1 MKTPMP
7 IKEES
12 LQESHNQHPLQHQ
25 LMGDTAWWKRKS
37 DADEESAASLSPI
50 FGILRRRI
58 GVIAGVAVVVATSAA
73 IWASSQTAKFEGKF
87 QILVEPLKTSDS
99 ELLKLLSQTL
109 QQNVN
114 EITKQNTTALDYN
127 ALMEVL
133 KSPKLIDPVVQELLT
148 KYPGISYDQ
157 LVGGDSGSGKVAPGR
172 LGTLYITRL
181 TKGKDESR
189 VIEVRYRDIDPEKV
203 EIVLDRTSQAYR
215 NYSIE
220 QQQAN
225 LRQGTKF
232 IEQQIPKIQL
242 RVNTLQ
248 GQMQSFQQRYG
259 LYNPQLQS
267 EQLLK
272 RLDDV
277 KGQRLEIERKLAE
290 AKSLYASLQE
300 QLGMQGE
307 AAIAASALSESPQYQ
322 QILTRIREIEAKIA
336 TASVKYSE
344 ANPMM
349 QDLREQRE
357 KLLPLLNQEQ
367 RSTLGSNGGVQS
379 TSSQVGAYQN
389 SIRREL
395 TQQLANTTNQVQ
407 SLNANLQT
415 LLKSESQMSEQIRQ
429 YPVAARQYTNLQR
442 DLQVA
447 TDTLNQLLTK
457 REALRV
463 DSAQQDVPWELIM
476 PPTLPRDQKG
486 NIVPITPSPTNT
498 AMMGGIAGLLLG
510 TLAAFAIENMQNVFH
525 DPEDAKRAAR
535 LPLLSTIPY
544 YRDIHKPAVAINVA
558 RLQEQL
564 EQGSQ
569 SDVKYSAQAEK
580 EALFAQS
587 FCSLYNRIQA
597 YSVESQVRS
606 IVVTSTSGKEG
617 KSTVALQLA
626 LIAAQAG
633 QKVLLVDANF
643 HHPQLHENVGLVN
656 TKGLSE
662 ILADGLDLN
671 DVIGQVPREDNLFIV
686 TAGQSTKNASKLLA
700 SEQMQRFIE
709 RSHNDFSLVVYDAPN
724 LLGRVDTNILTTHTD
739 GVVLVVGLGKT
750 LRPNLKKL
758 VDELKATR
766 TTVLGM
772 VANTL
777 ES

>member
-12 LQESHNQHPLQHQ
+12 LQHSHNQNPLPNP
-25 LMGDTAWWKRKS
+25 LMRDAAWWKRKP

-50 FGILRRRI
+50 FGVFRRRI
-58 GVIAGVAVVVATSAA
+58 GVIVGIAVVTATSGA
-73 IWASSQTAKFEGKF
+73 IWAASQTAKYEGKF
-87 QILVEPLKTSDS
+87 QMLVEPLKTSDS

-148 KYPGISYDQ
+148 KYPGTTYDQ
-157 LVGGDSGSGKVAPGR
+157 LVGGDAPSGKIAPGR
-172 LGTLYITRL
+172 LGTLYITRIA
-181 TKGKDESR
+181 KGKDESR
-189 VIEVRYRDIDPEKV
+189 VIEVRYRDIDPQKV
-203 EIVLDRTSQAYR
+203 EIVLDRVSQAYR
-215 NYSIE
+215 KYSID
-220 QQQAN
+220 QQQTN
-225 LRQGTKF
+225 LRQGMRF

-248 GQMQSFQQRYG
+248 GQMQLFQQHYG

-277 KGQRLEIERKLAE
+277 KTQRLEVERKLAE
-290 AKSLYASLQE
+290 ARSLYGSLQN
-300 QLGMQGE
+300 QLGMQQN

-322 QILTRIREIEAKIA
+322 QILTRIREVEAKIA
-336 TASVKYSE
+336 TESVKYNE
-344 ANPMM
+344 ASPIM

-367 RSTLGSNGGVQS
+367 RLALGNNNGEPLP
-379 TSSQVGAYQN
+379 SQVGTYQN

-407 SLNANLQT
+407 SLTANLQT
-415 LLKSESQMSEQIRQ
+415 LLQSESQMSEQIRQ
-429 YPVAARQYTNLQR
+429 YPVVARQHTNLQR
-442 DLQVA
+442 DLQVS

-457 REALRV
+457 QEALRV
-463 DSAQQDVPWELIM
+463 DTAQQEVPWELIM
-476 PPTLPRDQKG
+476 PPTLPRDKKG
-486 NIVPITPSPTNT
+486 DVVPITPSPTST
-498 AMMGGIAGLLLG
+498 AMMGGIGGLLLG
-510 TLAAFAIENMQNVFH
+510 ALAAFAIENKQNVFH
-525 DPEDAKRAAR
+525 DPEDVKRVGK
-535 LPLLSTIPY
+535 LSLLGTVPY
-544 YRDIHKPAVAINVA
+544 YRDIHKPAIATNVA

-564 EQGSQ
+564 EQGSKSQ
-569 SDVKYSAQAEK
+569 VKYSPQAEK

-587 FCSLYNRIQA
+587 FCSIYNRIQA
-597 YSVESQVRS
+597 YSVEAQVRS
-606 IVVTSTSGKEG
+606 ITVTSTAGKEG

-643 HHPQLHENVGLVN
+643 RHPQLHESVGLVN

-686 TAGQSTKNASKLLA
+686 TAGQLTQNSSKLLA
-700 SEQMQRFIE
+700 SDQMQKFIE
-709 RSHNDFSLVVYDAPN
+709 RSHNHFNLVIYDAPN
-724 LLGRVDTNILTTHTD
+724 ILGRVDTNILTTHTD
-739 GVVLVVGLGKT
+739 GIVLVVGLGKT

-758 VDELKATR
+758 VEELKATH
-766 TTVLGM
+766 TTVLGI
-772 VANTL
+772 VTNTL
-777 ES
+777 VS

>member
-12 LQESHNQHPLQHQ
+12 LQHSHNQNPLPNP
-25 LMGDTAWWKRKS
+25 LLRDAAWWKRKS
-37 DADEESAASLSPI
+37 DVDEETAASLSPVLGI
-50 FGILRRRI
+50 FRRRI
-58 GVIAGVAVVVATSAA
+58 GIIVGMAVVLATGGA
-73 IWASSQTAKFEGKF
+73 IWAASQTAKYEGKF
-87 QILVEPLKTSDS
+87 QMLVEPLKTSDS

-148 KYPGISYDQ
+148 KYPGTNYDQ
-157 LVGGDSGSGKVAPGR
+157 LVGNDAPSGKVPPGR
-172 LGTLYITRL
+172 LGTLYITRI

-189 VIEVRYRDIDPEKV
+189 VIEVRYKDTDPQKV
-203 EIVLDRTSQAYR
+203 EIVLDRVSQAYR
-215 NYSIE
+215 KYSID
-220 QQQAN
+220 QQQTN
-225 LRQGTKF
+225 LRQGMRF

-248 GQMQSFQQRYG
+248 GQMQLFQQHYG

-277 KGQRLEIERKLAE
+277 KTQRLEVERKLAE
-290 AKSLYASLQE
+290 ARSLYSSLQN
-300 QLGMQGE
+300 QLGMQQN

-336 TASVKYSE
+336 TESVKYSE
-344 ANPMM
+344 ANPVM

-367 RSTLGSNGGVQS
+367 RLALGNSNGEPLP
-379 TSSQVGAYQN
+379 SQVGTYQN

-407 SLNANLQT
+407 SLTANLQT
-415 LLKSESQMSEQIRQ
+415 LLQSESQMSEQIRQ
-429 YPVAARQYTNLQR
+429 YPVVARQHTNLQR
-442 DLQVA
+442 DLQVS
-447 TDTLNQLLTK
+447 TDTLNQLLAK
-457 REALRV
+457 QEALRV
-463 DSAQQDVPWELIM
+463 DAAQQDVPWELIM
-476 PPTLPRDQKG
+476 PPTLPRDKKG
-486 NIVPITPSPTNT
+486 DVVPITPSPSST
-498 AMMGGIAGLLLG
+498 AMMGGIGGLLLG
-510 TLAAFAIENMQNVFH
+510 ALAAFAIENRKNVFY
-525 DPEDAKRAAR
+525 DPEDAKRVGK
-535 LPLLSTIPY
+535 LPLLGTIPY
-544 YRDIHKPAVAINVA
+544 YRDIHKPAIATNVA

-564 EQGSQ
+564 ERGSK
-569 SDVKYSAQAEK
+569 SDIKFSAQAEK

-587 FCSLYNRIQA
+587 FCSIYNRIQA
-597 YSVESQVRS
+597 YSVEAQVRS
-606 IVVTSTSGKEG
+606 ITVTSTAGKEG

-633 QKVLLVDANF
+633 QRVLLVDANF
-643 HHPQLHENVGLVN
+643 RHPQLHESVGLVN

-662 ILADGLDLN
+662 ILANGLDLN
-671 DVIGQVPREDNLFIV
+671 DVIGQVPREENLFIV
-686 TAGQSTKNASKLLA
+686 TAGQLTQNSSKLLA
-700 SEQMQRFIE
+700 SEQMRQFIE
-709 RSHNDFSLVVYDAPN
+709 RSHNEFNLVIYDAPN
-724 LLGRVDTNILTTHTD
+724 ILGRVDTNILTTHTD
-739 GVVLVVGLGKT
+739 GIILVVGLGQT

-758 VDELKATR
+758 VEELKATR

-772 VANTL
+772 VTNTL
-777 ES
+777 VP

>member
-12 LQESHNQHPLQHQ
+12 LQHSHNQNPLPNP
-25 LMGDTAWWKRKS
+25 LMRDATWWKRKS
-37 DADEESAASLSPI
+37 DVDEESSASLSPI

-58 GVIAGVAVVVATSAA
+58 GVIAGIAMVTATTAA
-73 IWASSQTAKFEGKF
+73 IWAASQTAKYEGRF

-133 KSPKLIDPVVQELLT
+133 KSPKLIDPVVQELLP
-148 KYPGISYDQ
+148 KYPNTTYDHM
-157 LVGGDSGSGKVAPGR
+157 VGGDVPSGKVAPGR

-189 VIEVRYRDIDPEKV
+189 VIEVRYRDLDPEKV
-203 EIVLDRTSQAYR
+203 EIVLDRVSQAYR
-215 NYSIE
+215 KYSIE
-220 QQQAN
+220 QQQTN
-225 LRQGTKF
+225 LRQGMRF

-248 GQMQSFQQRYG
+248 GQMQLFQQHYG

-272 RLDDV
+272 RLDDA
-277 KGQRLEIERKLAE
+277 KTQRLEVERKLAE
-290 AKSLYASLQE
+290 ARSLYGSLQN
-300 QLGMQGE
+300 QLGMQQN

-322 QILTRIREIEAKIA
+322 QILTRIREVEAKIA
-336 TASVKYSE
+336 TESVKYNE
-344 ANPMM
+344 ASPIM

-367 RSTLGSNGGVQS
+367 RLALGNNNNGEPLP
-379 TSSQVGAYQN
+379 SQVGTYQN

-407 SLNANLQT
+407 SLTANLQT
-415 LLKSESQMSEQIRQ
+415 LVQSEAQMSEQIRQ
-429 YPVAARQYTNLQR
+429 YPVVARQHTNLQR
-442 DLQVA
+442 DLQVS
-447 TDTLNQLLTK
+447 TDTLNQLLAK
-457 REALRV
+457 QEALRV
-463 DSAQQDVPWELIM
+463 DNAQQDVPWELIM
-476 PPTLPRDQKG
+476 PPTLPRDKKG
-486 NIVPITPSPTNT
+486 DVVPITPSPTST
-498 AMMGGIAGLLLG
+498 AMMGGIGGLLLG
-510 TLAAFAIENMQNVFH
+510 ALAAFAIENRQNVFY
-525 DPEDAKRAAR
+525 DPEDAKRAGK
-535 LPLLSTIPY
+535 LPLLGSIPY
-544 YRDIHKPAVAINVA
+544 YRDIHKPAIATNVA

-564 EQGSQ
+564 EQGSKSQ
-569 SDVKYSAQAEK
+569 VKFSAQAEK

-587 FCSLYNRIQA
+587 FCSIYNRIQA

-606 IVVTSTSGKEG
+606 ITVTSTAGKEG

-633 QKVLLVDANF
+633 QRVLLVDANF
-643 HHPQLHENVGLVN
+643 RHPQLHESVGLVN

-662 ILADGLDLN
+662 ILGDGLDLN
-671 DVIGQVPREDNLFIV
+671 DVIGQVPREENLFIV
-686 TAGQSTKNASKLLA
+686 TAGQLTQNSSKLLA
-700 SEQMQRFIE
+700 SEKMREFIE
-709 RSHNDFSLVVYDAPN
+709 RSHNEFNLVIYDAPN
-724 LLGRVDTNILTTHTD
+724 ILGRVDTNILTTHTD
-739 GVVLVVGLGKT
+739 GIVLVVGLGKT

-758 VDELKATR
+758 VEELKATR

-772 VANTL
+772 VTNTL
-777 ES
+777 VS

>member
-12 LQESHNQHPLQHQ
+12 LQHSHNQNPLPNP
-25 LMGDTAWWKRKS
+25 LMRDAAWWKRKP

-50 FGILRRRI
+50 LGLFRRRI
-58 GVIAGVAVVVATSAA
+58 GVIVGIAVVTATSGA
-73 IWASSQTAKFEGKF
+73 IWAASQTAKYEGKF
-87 QILVEPLKTSDS
+87 QMLVEPLKTSDS

-148 KYPGISYDQ
+148 KYPGTTYDQ
-157 LVGGDSGSGKVAPGR
+157 LVGGDAPSGKIAPGR
-172 LGTLYITRL
+172 LGTLYITRIA
-181 TKGKDESR
+181 KGKDESR
-189 VIEVRYRDIDPEKV
+189 VIEVRYRDTDPQKV
-203 EIVLDRTSQAYR
+203 EIVLDRVSQAYR
-215 NYSIE
+215 KYSID
-220 QQQAN
+220 QQQTN
-225 LRQGTKF
+225 LRQGMRF
-232 IEQQIPKIQL
+232 VEQQIPKIQL

-248 GQMQSFQQRYG
+248 GQMQLFQQHYG

-277 KGQRLEIERKLAE
+277 KTQRLEVERKLAE
-290 AKSLYASLQE
+290 ARSLFGSLQN
-300 QLGMQGE
+300 QLGMRQN

-322 QILTRIREIEAKIA
+322 QILTRIREVEAKIA
-336 TASVKYSE
+336 TESVKYNE
-344 ANPMM
+344 ASPIM

-367 RSTLGSNGGVQS
+367 RLALGNNNGEALP
-379 TSSQVGAYQN
+379 SQVGTYQN

-407 SLNANLQT
+407 SLTANLQT
-415 LLKSESQMSEQIRQ
+415 LLQSESQMSEQIRQ
-429 YPVAARQYTNLQR
+429 YPVVARQYTNLQR
-442 DLQVA
+442 DLQVSS
-447 TDTLNQLLTK
+447 DTLNQLLTK
-457 REALRV
+457 QEALRV
-463 DSAQQDVPWELIM
+463 DTAQQEVPWELIM
-476 PPTLPRDQKG
+476 PPTLPRDKKG
-486 NIVPITPSPTNT
+486 DVVPITPSPTST
-498 AMMGGIAGLLLG
+498 AMMGGISGLLLG
-510 TLAAFAIENMQNVFH
+510 ALAAFAIENKQNVFH
-525 DPEDAKRAAR
+525 DPEDVKRVGK
-535 LPLLSTIPY
+535 LSLLGTVPY
-544 YRDIHKPAVAINVA
+544 YRDIHKPAIATNVA

-564 EQGSQ
+564 EQGSK
-569 SDVKYSAQAEK
+569 SHVKYSPQAEK

-587 FCSLYNRIQA
+587 FCSIYNRIQA
-597 YSVESQVRS
+597 YSVETQVRS
-606 IVVTSTSGKEG
+606 ITVTSTAGKEG

-643 HHPQLHENVGLVN
+643 RHPQLHESVGLVN
-656 TKGLSE
+656 IKGLSE
-662 ILADGLDLN
+662 ILAEGLDLN
-671 DVIGQVPREDNLFIV
+671 DVIGQVPREENLFIV
-686 TAGQSTKNASKLLA
+686 TAGQLTHNSSKLLA
-700 SEQMQRFIE
+700 SEQMRQFIE
-709 RSHNDFSLVVYDAPN
+709 RSHNNFSLVIYDAPN
-724 LLGRVDTNILTTHTD
+724 ILGRVDTNILTSHTD

-766 TTVLGM
+766 TTVLGI
-772 VANTL
+772 VTNTL
-777 ES
+777 VS

>member
-12 LQESHNQHPLQHQ
+12 LQDSHNQHPLQHQ

-73 IWASSQTAKFEGKF
+73 IWASSQTAKYEGKF
-87 QILVEPLKTSDS
+87 QMLVEPLQTSDS

-148 KYPGISYDQ
+148 KYPGINYDQ
-157 LVGGDSGSGKVAPGR
+157 LSGGDSGTGKIAPGR
-172 LGTLYITRL
+172 LGTLYMTRL
-181 TKGKDESR
+181 AKGKDESR
-189 VIEVRYRDIDPEKV
+189 VIEVRYRDIDPQKV
-203 EIVLDRTSQAYR
+203 EIVLDRVSQAYR
-215 NYSIE
+215 NYSVD

-248 GQMQSFQQRYG
+248 GQMQLFQQHYG

-290 AKSLYASLQE
+290 AKSLHASLQN
-300 QLGMQGE
+300 QLGMEQN

-322 QILTRIREIEAKIA
+322 QILTRIREIDAKIA
-336 TASVKYSE
+336 TASVKYNE
-344 ANPMM
+344 ANPAM

-367 RSTLGSNGGVQS
+367 RLALGNNQDLP
-379 TSSQVGAYQN
+379 SQVGTYQN

-395 TQQLANTTNQVQ
+395 TQQLANTNNQAQ

-415 LLKSESQMSEQIRQ
+415 LLQSESQISEQIRQ
-429 YPVAARQYTNLQR
+429 YPVVARQHTNLQR

-463 DSAQQDVPWELIM
+463 NNSQQDAPWELIM
-476 PPTLPRDQKG
+476 PPTLPRDKKG
-486 NIVPITPSPTNT
+486 DVVPITPSPSGS
-498 AMMGGIAGLLLG
+498 AMMGSMAGLLLG
-510 TLAAFAIENMQNVFH
+510 VLAAFAIENMQNVFH
-525 DPEDAKRAAR
+525 DPEDAKRVAR

-544 YRDIHKPAVAINVA
+544 YRDIHKPAVATNVA

-564 EQGSQ
+564 EQGSK

-686 TAGQSTKNASKLLA
+686 TTGQSTKNASKLLA
-700 SEQMQRFIE
+700 SEQMQKFIE